1 MDVISMSL
9 GTNVAV
15 RLEDDPEVQAL
26 SQAAAM
32 GVIVVI
38 SAGNNG
44 PDPATIGSPAV
55 TPSAI
60 AVGASNNDRFFAGSL
75 LLAGGKTLA
84 AMPAAT
90 LAMPAPVAAPLA
102 DVANLDGTG
111 LGCDP
116 LPAGSLSGAIALIF
130 RGTCTFEVKLN
141 NAQAAGAIA
150 ATIYDNVPGED
161 PITMSIGG
169 ATLPAGMISNADGL
183 QLRAQL
189 ANAITGTLDFTPAP
203 AFSNPARISS
213 FSARGPNVD
222 FGIKPDLLAVGQN
235 LYTAAETIDPNG
247 VLYNPSGYV
256 VEQGTSFSAPLV
268 AGAAALIK
276 SARPGLTVDQYR
288 S

>member
-75 LLAGGKTLA
+75 LRAGGRTLA

-111 LGCDP
+111 LGCNP
-116 LPAGSLSGAIALIF
+116 LPAGSLTGAIALIF
-130 RGTCTFEVKLN
+130 RGTCTFEIKLN

-183 QLRAQL
+183 QLRTQL
-189 ANAITGTLDFTPAP
+189 ANAITGTLDLTPAP
-203 AFSNPARISS
+203 AFSDPARTLTITNIGTVADTFRLSVA
-213 FSARGPNVD
+213 ARGGSAVAPQLSIDSVQLD
-222 FGIKPDLLAVGQN
+222 PGASAAVAVQFAAGPLA
-235 LYTAAETIDPNG
+235 
-247 VLYNPSGYV
+247 SGTY
-256 VEQGTSFSAPLV
+256 EGYINIQGSQSSVTNHVP
-268 AGAAALIK
+268 
-276 SARPGLTVDQYR
+276 YW
-288 S
+288 